1 MLYPASIEI
10 DFHVQAESVEEAR
23 RVLFKALWND
33 VLELHNLDS
42 VSYPEIVLDDVEI
55 SNPVVLNK

>member
-10 DFHVQAESVEEAR
+10 DFYVQAESVEEAR

-33 VLELHNLDS
+33 VLELQNLDS

-55 SNPVVLNK
+55 SNPVVLNR